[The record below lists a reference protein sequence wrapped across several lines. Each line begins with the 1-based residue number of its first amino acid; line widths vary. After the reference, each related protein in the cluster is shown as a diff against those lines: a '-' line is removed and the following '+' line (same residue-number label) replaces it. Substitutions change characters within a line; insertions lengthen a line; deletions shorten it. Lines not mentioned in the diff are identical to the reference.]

1 MEIRLWSKKN
11 PLRKDCVAKGN
22 GERMSKQTFGG
33 MYLHQ
38 FLLKCSRF
46 IVSTAEVL
54 TMLCSGH
61 SLTGLARQP
70 FMIDTGQEVKDLPS
84 LNLIF
89 VCIYITKLILSV
101 LCHQKTWS
109 PDTNWKIFGH
119 YSSHFKKKY
128 SKYFCGN

>member
-1 MEIRLWSKKN
+1 MEIRLWSKKCLKKR
-11 PLRKDCVAKGN
+11 PCSKRQWGKDVQADILEC
-22 GERMSKQTFGG
+22 T
-33 MYLHQ
+33 LHK

-70 FMIDTGQEVKDLPS
+70 FMIDTGQEVKVLPS

-89 VCIYITKLILSV
+89 VCIYISKLILSV

-109 PDTNWKIFGH
+109 PDINWKIFDH